1 MKSSYVKVPLVH
13 IMEHHSFDSGHLV
26 VCRVDFPFGEVII
39 PNGAVDLRVAQKA
52 PHAVLFH
59 LVC

>member
-26 VCRVDFPFGEVII
+26 ICRFDFPFGEVII
-39 PNGAVDLRVAQKA
+39 PNGVVHLRVAQKA

>member
-1 MKSSYVKVPLVH
+1 MKSNYVKVPLVH

-26 VCRVDFPFGEVII
+26 VCSVDFSFGEVII
-39 PNGAVDLRVAQKA
+39 PNGVVDLRVAQKA
-52 PHAVLFH
+52 PHAVLFD